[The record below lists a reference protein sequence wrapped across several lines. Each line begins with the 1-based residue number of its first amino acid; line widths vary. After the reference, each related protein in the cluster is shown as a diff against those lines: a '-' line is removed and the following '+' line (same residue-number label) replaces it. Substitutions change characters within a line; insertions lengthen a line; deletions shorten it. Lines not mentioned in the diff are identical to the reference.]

1 MQTTDKLTEIISST
15 GLDNSKSSV
24 LIENFSDYFE
34 IAKEWEEKSKQ
45 IIVNSSLQVE
55 EMQKAREGRL
65 FLKQKRVA
73 IEKTRTALKES
84 SLREGKAI
92 DAIAKILTNL
102 ITPIE
107 DDLELK
113 EKFKEMEEKK
123 IKDELRTARQ
133 LLVSDYAK
141 YIPLNVDLAE
151 YTEIAFNTILK
162 GAKLEYEEEQEKIR
176 IEQEEERKKQEIKDL
191 HNKRKETILSSGLWE
206 FMDDFISTNLGT
218 LTEVYFNSLISDLQ
232 NRKSRKEEEAK
243 KILQENEL
251 LKKQKEE
258 VEKEIE
264 KVEKEKE
271 KLTNQLKKKSKI
283 SWEKDNTPK
292 EQLIK
297 WVESFELPIPPQ
309 NEVAVDICLK
319 FDSFKTWAIS
329 QINSKY

>member
-15 GLDNSKSSV
+15 GLDNAKSSD
-24 LIENFSDYFE
+24 LIENFSNYFE

-55 EMQKAREGRL
+55 EMQKAREARL

-162 GAKLEYEEEQEKIR
+162 GAKMEYEQEQEKIR
-176 IEQEEERKKQEIKDL
+176 IEQEEEKRKQEIKDL
-191 HNKRKETILSSGLWE
+191 HNKRKENILSSGLWE
-206 FMDDFISTNLGT
+206 FMDDFVSTNLGT
-218 LTEVYFNSLISDLQ
+218 LTEVYFNSLVADLQ
-232 NRKSRKEEEAK
+232 NRKSRKEEETK

-251 LKKQKEE
+251 LRKQKEE
-258 VEKEIE
+258 A
-264 KVEKEKE
+264 EKEKE

-283 SWEKDNTPK
+283 SWAKDNSPK
-292 EQLIK
+292 EQLTK
-297 WVESFELPIPPQ
+297 WVQSFELPISPQ

-319 FDSFKTWAIS
+319 FDAFKTWAMS
-329 QINSKY
+329 QIDSKY